1 MQCTYKTGSP
11 TGLTNIHIAALSRA
25 ARGKAAAMFMNFE
38 AIQKFGK
45 DQIEATT
52 AATAELTKGLQTIAT
67 EATDYSKKS
76 MASSKEHME
85 KLMAVKKLDEAMTL
99 QTDFAKSAYEGF
111 VAQLTKMTE
120 LYTSVAKEA
129 FKPVEGII
137 AKAQVAAK

>member
-1 MQCTYKTGSP
+1 
-11 TGLTNIHIAALSRA
+11 
-25 ARGKAAAMFMNFE
+25 MFMNFE